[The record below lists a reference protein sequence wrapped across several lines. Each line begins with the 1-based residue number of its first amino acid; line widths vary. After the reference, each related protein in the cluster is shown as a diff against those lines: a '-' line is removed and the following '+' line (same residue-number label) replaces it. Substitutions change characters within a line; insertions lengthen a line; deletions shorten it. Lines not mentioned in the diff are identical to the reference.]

1 MSLGLLLFI
10 ASASK
15 LLSFIVTVGSS
26 TFVGGVLIFYNA
38 PLYVKS
44 ISSNHFEKIF
54 SSTKTI
60 VYGIPSLSHVQS
72 VNF

>member
-38 PLYVKS
+38 PLYAKKKKKKKNRY
-44 ISSNHFEKIF
+44 IE
-54 SSTKTI
+54 
-60 VYGIPSLSHVQS
+60 PC
-72 VNF
+72 

>member
-38 PLYVKS
+38 PLYVQKKKKKKKN
-44 ISSNHFEKIF
+44 IH
-54 SSTKTI
+54 TVPCCT
-60 VYGIPSLSHVQS
+60 LR
-72 VNF
+72 

>member
-38 PLYVKS
+38 PLYVKKKKKK
-44 ISSNHFEKIF
+44 KI
-54 SSTKTI
+54 
-60 VYGIPSLSHVQS
+60 
-72 VNF
+72 